1 MIEFTE
7 STGTLS
13 RTNQTND
20 LDFPARAAFAALSV
34 RATLAALPLVANYP
48 KKFRRTYNENLQRPL
63 QLCGPRRFTEKMQ
76 WRKLFDL
83 DPIYLVLSDKIASR
97 EYVAQRVGQNA
108 VVPLLWIGSD
118 PAALPFEKLLPPYI
132 IKCSHGSGWNIVVR
146 GNDRL
151 DCAAICTQLGGWLAT
166 DYGVQCCEPGYSA
179 VPRRLLVEPL
189 LTNRGGF
196 PIEYMFFMFNGV
208 ARLVLVRANYGDLHH
223 QRIHSYYDMKWR
235 QLQLRTSDMPNAK
248 PVLRPPE
255 LDTMRVMAE
264 RLAEH
269 RDHLRVDFLVSDRRV
284 YVGELTCYHRSG
296 IFRFE
301 PDSEDFLLGECW
313 QLERPL
319 LRALWTIF
327 TRDWGIARLDLRGS
341 TTKSQ
346 RGSTTIRSKS

>member
-1 MIEFTE
+1 MWRSAWDKTQSCHYFGLGAI
-7 STGTLS
+7 LPPCRS
-13 RTNQTND
+13 R
-20 LDFPARAAFAALSV
+20 
-34 RATLAALPLVANYP
+34 
-48 KKFRRTYNENLQRPL
+48 
-63 QLCGPRRFTEKMQ
+63 
-76 WRKLFDL
+76 
-83 DPIYLVLSDKIASR
+83 
-97 EYVAQRVGQNA
+97 
-108 VVPLLWIGSD
+108 
-118 PAALPFEKLLPPYI
+118 KLLPPYI

-301 PDSEDFLLGECW
+301 PDSEDFCWVNAGSSDDPCCEHCGLSSHAIGASHALTRGAPRQNHSGAPRLSGANHDGESNS
-313 QLERPL
+313 
-319 LRALWTIF
+319 I
-327 TRDWGIARLDLRGS
+327 
-341 TTKSQ
+341 
-346 RGSTTIRSKS
+346 